1 MDEDGGGGLQYSM
14 PGSRVC
20 MLVLEKSAV
29 SALCLFSMNEHLT
42 FGTPERIQHSKAEQL
57 VEMFPDGSD
66 LPLFSGTPIPAIE
79 HPFVLEDLSFKQGML
94 PGMPD
99 IDYEYILTK
108 DRELRRRGHKKTVVP
123 SGDDIFTAPA
133 ILPQAVPDGA
143 AEPTRHPASV
153 LPPLRTN
160 LVEPNRDETPQ
171 LETMHPLRE
180 ALAPYLDFPTLRL
193 LAAHGET
200 LTQSYIGN
208 GEMPAEVQAILAA
221 LSLLLRPIHREQ
233 IKSPH
238 DMAAIF
244 MLEMAHLDKEQLR
257 VACLNTKNRLQKI
270 HVVYQGS
277 LNASLIRVGE
287 IYREPLRLNSAA
299 IIVAHNHP
307 SGEPEPSLEDV
318 LVTREIVE
326 AGRILDVECLDHL
339 VIGQGKWLSM
349 REKGLGFSR

>member
-1 MDEDGGGGLQYSM
+1 
-14 PGSRVC
+14 
-20 MLVLEKSAV
+20 MLVLEKTAV
-29 SALCLFSMNEHLT
+29 SALCLFSMNEYLT
-42 FGTPERIQHSKAEQL
+42 FGAPQLPAHTTPDKPMA
-57 VEMFPDGSD
+57 MFPDGSD
-66 LPLFSGTPIPAIE
+66 LPLFSDTPIPVVE
-79 HPFVLEDLSFKQGML
+79 HPFVPEDHSFKQVVL

-99 IDYEYILTK
+99 IDYEHIVTK
-108 DRELRRRGHKKTVVP
+108 DRELRRRGRGHTQTIVP
-123 SGDDIFTAPA
+123 AGGDIFTAPA
-133 ILPQAVPDGA
+133 TLPQLIPDGA
-143 AEPTRHPASV
+143 AEPTREPASV

-160 LVEPNRDETPQ
+160 PVEPNRDETPQ
-171 LETMHPLRE
+171 SETMHPLRE

-193 LAAHGET
+193 LAAHGEE

-221 LSLLLRPIHREQ
+221 LSFLLRPIHREQ

-238 DMAAIF
+238 DMAAMF
-244 MLEMAHLDKEQLR
+244 MLEMAHLDQEQLR
-257 VACLNTKNRLQKI
+257 VACLNTKNQLQKI
-270 HVVYQGS
+270 HLVYQGS

-287 IYREPLRLNSAA
+287 IYKEPVRLNSAA
-299 IIVAHNHP
+299 IIVAHNLP
-307 SGEPEPSLEDV
+307 SGEPEPSPEDI

>member
-1 MDEDGGGGLQYSM
+1 
-14 PGSRVC
+14 
-20 MLVLEKSAV
+20 MLVLEKSAAI
-29 SALCLFSMNEHLT
+29 ALCLFSMKEYLT
-42 FGTPERIQHSKAEQL
+42 FGAPQLPAHSKAEQL
-57 VEMFPDGSD
+57 VDMFPDGTD
-66 LPLFSGTPIPAIE
+66 LPLFSGTPIPVVE
-79 HPFVLEDLSFKQGML
+79 HPFVPEDLSFKQGML

-99 IDYEYILTK
+99 IDYAYVLQK
-108 DRELRRRGHKKTVVP
+108 DRELRLRRGHKKTIVP
-123 SGDDIFTAPA
+123 DADDIFTATA
-133 ILPQAVPDGA
+133 TLPQLTPDGA
-143 AEPTRHPASV
+143 ATLVRLPASV
-153 LPPLRTN
+153 PLPLRMN
-160 LVEPNRDETPQ
+160 SQIPNREETPQ
-171 LETMHPLRE
+171 SETLHPLRE

-221 LSLLLRPIHREQ
+221 LSFLLRPIHREQ

-238 DMAAIF
+238 DMAAVF
-244 MLEMAHLDKEQLR
+244 MLEMAHLEQEQLR

-277 LNASLIRVGE
+277 LNASMIRVGE
-287 IYREPLRLNSAA
+287 IYKEPLRLNSAA

-307 SGEPEPSLEDV
+307 SGEPNPSPEDV

-339 VIGQGKWLSM
+339 VIGQGKWVSM